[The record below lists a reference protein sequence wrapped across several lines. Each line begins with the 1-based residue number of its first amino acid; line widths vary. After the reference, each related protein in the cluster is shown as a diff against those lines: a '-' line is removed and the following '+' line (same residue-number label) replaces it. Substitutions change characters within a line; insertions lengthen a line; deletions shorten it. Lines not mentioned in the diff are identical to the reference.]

1 MGKILAGLANLTL
14 MAGIG
19 AALLQLALLV
29 AGRPFEL
36 EWRES
41 VALAGFVIVVRVV
54 DVAMVGA
61 VRQAQKSADL
71 REDRRSFWAEAQRS
85 GRWSSPR

>member
-14 MAGIG
+14 IAGFG
-19 AALLQLALLV
+19 AVVLQLALLV

-41 VALAGFVIVVRVV
+41 VALAGLVIVVRVL
-54 DVAMVGA
+54 DVAMVG
-61 VRQAQKSADL
+61 VIRDAQRKSADHGI
-71 REDRRSFWAEAQRS
+71 RDRRSLR
-85 GRWSSPR
+85 